1 MGWNLSKKEKY
12 ELLERIKKNQK
23 EMYPERN
30 SIKIYEPMIQAIDYL
45 IDKAKACYFNRYFE
59 RHISLAEKIVDFMDE
74 CDNSLDSSLFDSL
87 TLVGKNDI
95 NELRNKI
102 KEIREEQKRVNP
114 ENIEKIPK
122 VEFEEKPI
130 FKKGKQIN

>member
-1 MGWNLSKKEKY
+1 MGWKLSEKEKY

-30 SIKIYEPMIQAIDYL
+30 SIKIYEPMIQAINYL

-59 RHISLAEKIVDFMDE
+59 RHISLAEKIVVFMDD
-74 CDNSLDSSLFDSL
+74 CDNSLVSIVFDSRI
-87 TLVGKNDI
+87 LVGKNDI
-95 NELRNKI
+95 NELRNKV

-114 ENIEKIPK
+114 ENIEKIPTGLY
-122 VEFEEKPI
+122 VRRHI
-130 FKKGKQIN
+130 FVKGKRID